1 MKLLRIAYK
10 NIDLFD
16 DGFEIDLT
24 TADKVIDSES
34 ATNIFRSIYSQNVI
48 SFVGANASGKTTA
61 LKLIKAAISIV
72 ISNQGLDQIDISPGI
87 LKDESVLTVDFFND
101 DKFYRLESKI
111 GIKNNLAKQEYYFID
126 EVIYYKNKS
135 EITSKKSISEFKKI
149 LRRRSELEESLTKSK
164 IKLLKPQDSIA
175 VTVNENSLGCYDTLF
190 TTNFNIYIRRNQQV
204 MPFVNLFD
212 DSIESLSSS
221 DDEIVI
227 KFKNDDRIYRSNNLI
242 EAENFLSSGTIK
254 GSNLITYAMMV
265 MQTGGYLIVDEIENH
280 LHKKLVQTIINLF
293 NDNKIN
299 RNGATLI
306 FSTHYSEIID
316 CLNRKDNIFIMLRNN
331 KYISS
336 AVRYSKL
343 VKRNDVK
350 KSEVLISNYIDGT
363 APNYESIKLVREMLC
378 GFKNC

>member
-1 MKLLRIAYK
+1 M
-10 NIDLFD
+10 
-16 DGFEIDLT
+16 
-24 TADKVIDSES
+24 
-34 ATNIFRSIYSQNVI
+34 
-48 SFVGANASGKTTA
+48 
-61 LKLIKAAISIV
+61 
-72 ISNQGLDQIDISPGI
+72 
-87 LKDESVLTVDFFND
+87 
-101 DKFYRLESKI
+101 
-111 GIKNNLAKQEYYFID
+111 
-126 EVIYYKNKS
+126 
-135 EITSKKSISEFKKI
+135 
-149 LRRRSELEESLTKSK
+149 EESLTKSK

-306 FSTHYSEIID
+306 FSTHYSEKID

-378 GFKNC
+378 GFRIANNRLLILCICEGLSELVTINMLLDNDMLVFKRDQLISGEPVKRESVTSIQDKYLNYSFDKPLYILRIIDSKMKNLS